1 MESGWDVIYG
11 KAVYTMSLINAVSRG
26 LLPCIRSAIEVSPSL
41 QNQCLFAL
49 IQRAMS
55 EQMQSTCPESMTVS
69 SKKQKIE
76 IDSSAKNVTA
86 KSIVDDNVSDVERS
100 VVDEIITNFVTT
112 VAEWTENEKDM
123 HRKRLLRIDVK
134 GMG

>member
-11 KAVYTMSLINAVSRG
+11 KAVYIMSLINAVSRG

-41 QNQCLFAL
+41 QNQCLFAV

-76 IDSSAKNVTA
+76 IDSSAKNVTV
-86 KSIVDDNVSDVERS
+86 KSIVDDMILYGISGVDWSTCERMNSRIERS
-100 VVDEIITNFVTT
+100 SRTGRSIAYFCF
-112 VAEWTENEKDM
+112 M
-123 HRKRLLRIDVK
+123 
-134 GMG
+134 